1 MPRLLPAAIQ
11 KARARHL
18 YLRSSARPDRLWKK
32 LYPAPGSP
40 ASASRGKRR
49 LDSPAWAWPRD
60 RSAPPP
66 QYPHTTV
73 RPHAG
78 WSPAIR
84 RLPETRSLKRER
96 ESPPAGWRIQPD
108 ICRKC
113 SRWNSDT
120 GLARARASLAVAQVV
135 PLAAR
140 AAAPAYAVRP
150 AAEFPL
156 QPVSSNGTW
165 PRRRPAT
172 LL

>member
-78 WSPAIR
+78 WSPAVRRPPGIR
-84 RLPETRSLKRER
+84 FQILALESRLGGS
-96 ESPPAGWRIQPD
+96 RIPPD

-113 SRWNSDT
+113 SRWNFGT
-120 GLARARASLAVAQVV
+120 GLARARASLAVAQVA

-150 AAEFPL
+150 
-156 QPVSSNGTW
+156 
-165 PRRRPAT
+165 
-172 LL
+172 